1 MDQAVDFRKALR
13 SYGLMRVGIGLAFL
27 VAPRWFLGKW
37 IGPTADTPA
46 GLFLGRM
53 FGARD
58 AVLGAGAVA
67 ASRTGTG
74 MRTWALVGAAADA
87 SDAVLSLSAMGRLP
101 RRGLASAAFS
111 ASFGVAS
118 GLWVARGLRSS

>member
-1 MDQAVDFRKALR
+1 MEQAVDFRKALR
-13 SYGLMRVGIGLAFL
+13 AYGFMRVGIGLAFL

-37 IGPTADTPA
+37 IGPTAATPA

-58 AVLGAGAVA
+58 AVLGAGTVA
-67 ASRTGTG
+67 AARTGSG
-74 MRTWALVGAAADA
+74 MRTWAMVGAAADA

-101 RRGLASAAFS
+101 KRGLALAAAS
-111 ASFGVAS
+111 ASLGVAS
-118 GLWVARGLRSS
+118 GLGVARGLRSS